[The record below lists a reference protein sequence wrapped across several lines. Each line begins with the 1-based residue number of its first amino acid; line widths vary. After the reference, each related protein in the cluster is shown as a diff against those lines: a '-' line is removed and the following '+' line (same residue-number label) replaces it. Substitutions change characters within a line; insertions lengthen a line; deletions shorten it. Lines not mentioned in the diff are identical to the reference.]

1 MTNLKIK
8 EIHEEGKVS
17 VKALITK
24 CDRGRT
30 NKNTPYLSLTLE
42 DRTGVL
48 DAKFWNLT
56 DEMVAMYHVGMV
68 VEAQGEIIF
77 HKNAAQLRLRKLTE
91 DKDADLFDYVREAPM
106 TKAEMK
112 AEVDSMLDAM
122 KDPVIRDVTREV
134 IQASEEK
141 FYTYPAA
148 TRNHHNFVGGLA
160 YRHDLHGAAGESGQ
174 GAVSLAGRGFAVRGH
189 FAARPG
195 KSRRAV
201 LANAGGIHERRKP
214 AWAHQHRGGHD
225 RPRRFGAGSG
235 TRRAG
240 RFAEA
245 HGAEPPWKME
255 YGSPVLPMIPEAEV
269 LTLLDNL
276 DSRMVMM
283 KQSIDATQPGTFG
296 PRMFALDNR
305 MIYHRKEEER

>member
-134 IQASEEK
+134 IQASRL
-141 FYTYPAA
+141 Y
-148 TRNHHNFVGGLA
+148 
-160 YRHDLHGAAGESGQ
+160 GQ
-174 GAVSLAGRGFAVRGH
+174 M
-189 FAARPG
+189 
-195 KSRRAV
+195 
-201 LANAGGIHERRKP
+201 N
-214 AWAHQHRGGHD
+214 
-225 RPRRFGAGSG
+225 
-235 TRRAG
+235 
-240 RFAEA
+240 
-245 HGAEPPWKME
+245 
-255 YGSPVLPMIPEAEV
+255 
-269 LTLLDNL
+269 
-276 DSRMVMM
+276 
-283 KQSIDATQPGTFG
+283 
-296 PRMFALDNR
+296 
-305 MIYHRKEEER
+305 